1 MLGGFFPTDWG
12 SVNSDSYLYIE
23 CFTDEQSLSEDSSHL
38 GCFVDRRGT
47 YSLLNTEG
55 MSH

>member
-1 MLGGFFPTDWG
+1 MD
-12 SVNSDSYLYIE
+12 SDSYLYVE
-23 CFTDEQSLSEDSSHL
+23 CFTDEQTLSEDSSHL

-55 MSH
+55 RCH